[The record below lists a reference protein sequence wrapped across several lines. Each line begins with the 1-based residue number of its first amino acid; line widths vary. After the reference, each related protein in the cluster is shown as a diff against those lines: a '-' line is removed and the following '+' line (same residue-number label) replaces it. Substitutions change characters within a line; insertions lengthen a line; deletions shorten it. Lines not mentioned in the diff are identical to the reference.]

1 MLRAFGIVL
10 VLLVYFVMLI
20 AWMVVGLF
28 ALETRALS

>member
-28 ALETRALS
+28 ALNLVP